1 MKEVALTVVHILV
14 ILCPSLD
21 EAPAWRSPEFTPE
34 VGGFSLNVILNRI
47 NNMTYRQKLLYIIV
61 AFCFI
66 VSIAFVYNN
75 YSFYDRPI
83 AQVIET
89 NMEDTSEVTDQHHN
103 KDKLFMQH
111 IVAEVKNGEKK
122 GQLIHLTN
130 EYSSSGAYD
139 QPYQSGNEL
148 FISIDKSKEKN

>member
-1 MKEVALTVVHILV
+1 
-14 ILCPSLD
+14 
-21 EAPAWRSPEFTPE
+21 
-34 VGGFSLNVILNRI
+34 
-47 NNMTYRQKLLYIIV
+47 
-61 AFCFI
+61 I

-89 NMEDTSEVTDQHHN
+89 NVEDTSEVTDQHHN

-111 IVAEVKNGEKK
+111 IVAKVKNGEKK

-130 EYSSSGAYD
+130 EYSSSGRSEEHTSEL
-139 QPYQSGNEL
+139 QSRSLHDALPISSSLLLL
-148 FISIDKSKEKN
+148 FTIIIPFMIGRSLKLSKQTWKIQVR